1 VEVILITEVIVT
13 SVVVVVVVVVVIV
26 AVVAII
32 TEHNNHKVA
41 ELQCRFLSV
50 AVACV
55 SCLKPIINRKGY
67 AVLYAHGTAFW

>member
-1 VEVILITEVIVT
+1 MVEVILIIAVIVT
-13 SVVVVVVVVVVIV
+13 AAVVAVVVVVIV

-32 TEHNNHKVA
+32 TENNNHKVA
-41 ELQCRFLSV
+41 QLKCSFLSL